1 MTYGEALDYLY
12 SFVDYSLQRSY
23 RYSPATFDLAR
34 MRELLQKLSNPE
46 RSYKVIHVAGT
57 KGKGSVSALCASALR
72 AAGYRTGF
80 YTSPHLV
87 DYAERIQ
94 VDGHDIPHERLAE
107 LVEEIQ
113 PAVETVPRL
122 TTFEITTAL
131 AFLHFAREKVD
142 AAVVEVGLGGR
153 LDATNVVRPLVS
165 VITSLSLDHTH
176 LLGHTLAEIAREKAG
191 IIKPGVPVVIAPQS
205 TEALRVLQSIA
216 EERQSPLVQVGGD
229 WHFAPRTHSLDGQSL
244 FIWSAAE
251 QERVNSYLDDGKE
264 LEWVPPR
271 YEIPLLGYHQ
281 VINAAVGYAALQAA
295 QDRGLPVTEEAIR
308 EGFRSVEWPARF
320 QVLHRFPFVVVDSAH
335 NRDSASRLRT
345 ALDDYFPS
353 RKVILIFGASVDK
366 DIDGILDELIPRIS
380 RVVVTQADHPRASE
394 AEDLAERIRTRG
406 CPVEIRLPVADALRR
421 ALELAGE
428 EDVVLSAGSM
438 FVSAGVLAAWPEA
451 WEGDASRR
459 VQQRIVPSLPLEGS
473 GDEWS
478 GLS

>member
-1 MTYGEALDYLY
+1 MTYDEALDYLY

-34 MRELLQKLSNPE
+34 MRELLDKLSHPE

-57 KGKGSVSALCASALR
+57 KGKGSVSAMCASALR
-72 AAGYRTGF
+72 AAGYHIGF

-94 VDGHDIPHERLAE
+94 ADGHDIPHERLAE
-107 LVEEIQ
+107 LVEEIR
-113 PAVETVPRL
+113 PVVDAIPRL

-131 AFLHFAREKVD
+131 GFLYFAREKVEV
-142 AAVVEVGLGGR
+142 AVVEVGLGGR
-153 LDATNVVRPLVS
+153 LDATNLVHPLVS

-205 TEALRVLQSIA
+205 TEALRVLEMIA
-216 EERQSPLVQVGGD
+216 EERQSPLVQVGRD
-229 WHFAPRTHSLDGQSL
+229 WLFAPHTHSLDGQSL

-251 QERVNSYLDDGKE
+251 QDRVNSFLENGRE

-281 VINAAVGYAALQAA
+281 VINAAVAYAALKEAG
-295 QDRGLPVTEEAIR
+295 DRGLPIREEAIR

-320 QVLHRFPFVVVDSAH
+320 QILHRRPFVVVDSAH
-335 NRDSASRLRT
+335 NRDSAARLRT

-380 RVVVTQADHPRASE
+380 RVMVTQADHPRASD
-394 AEDLAERIRTRG
+394 ADDLAARVRTRG
-406 CPVEIRLPVADALRR
+406 CPVEIHQPVANALQR
-421 ALELAGE
+421 ALELARDE
-428 EDVVLSAGSM
+428 EVVLSAGSM
-438 FVSAGVLAAWPEA
+438 FVSAAVLGAWPEV
-451 WEGDASRR
+451 WESEASRR
-459 VQQRIVPSLPLEGS
+459 VQQRIAANLPMEGS

-478 GLS
+478 GLP